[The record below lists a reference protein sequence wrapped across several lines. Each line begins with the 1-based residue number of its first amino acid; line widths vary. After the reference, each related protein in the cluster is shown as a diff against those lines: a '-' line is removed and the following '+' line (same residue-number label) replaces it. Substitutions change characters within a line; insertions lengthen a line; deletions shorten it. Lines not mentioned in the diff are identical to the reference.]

1 MSDISSKYTYVVNEK
16 QTWTGIGLT
25 KDAGK
30 YQGVV
35 YRYGKV
41 SFADED
47 ENGNM
52 PLKFEWDILDSNG
65 LSKEDMQE
73 DFFNLIG
80 DILVDIIDKQI
91 EEGSMEYVNTDN
103 RENDIK

>member
-73 DFFNLIG
+73 DFF
-80 DILVDIIDKQI
+80 K
-91 EEGSMEYVNTDN
+91 
-103 RENDIK
+103 